1 MQGLLQVMSIFAS
14 FTRVLFLIP
23 VWLRGACVQCG
34 VGLRG
39 THAFFVG
46 LLFSTR
52 VMGGVVALGEDM
64 IKGFREVKEV
74 RGG

>member
-1 MQGLLQVMSIFAS
+1 MWCSDG
-14 FTRVLFLIP
+14 
-23 VWLRGACVQCG
+23 
-34 VGLRG
+34 
-39 THAFFVG
+39 HAFVAG

-74 RGG
+74 RGVVAVIVF